1 MKRFRSSILILLL
14 AACISLPALSQEI
27 KIERETRVKS
37 TVIPQASVNWINAS
51 FPDAKRIRWYQE
63 VTSGKKSYEAK
74 FKALGTTLSVEF
86 SEEGFLEDVEINKKL
101 KQLPNLTK
109 EALSKSFLQFEKFKI
124 VKLQEQWT
132 GTSPELIQKAAL
144 NNDPSQITVRFEI
157 VFRAKIDGKQG
168 IWEGLFDGQGTLLRK
183 KRIVLRPTDNLDY

>member
-1 MKRFRSSILILLL
+1 MKHFRSSILILLL

-37 TVIPQASVNWINAS
+37 TVIPQASVNWINTS

-86 SEEGFLEDVEINKKL
+86 SEEGFLEDVEIDKKL
-101 KQLPNLTK
+101 KKLPMSTK
-109 EALSKSFLQFEKFKI
+109 EALAESFHQFEKFKI

-132 GTSPELIQKAAL
+132 GTSPGLVQHAIL
-144 NNDPSQITVRFEI
+144 NNDPSQITIRFEI
-157 VFRAKIDGKQG
+157 VFRAKIDDEQG
-168 IWEGLFDGQGTLLRK
+168 IWEGLFDMQGTLLRK
-183 KRIVLRPTDNLDY
+183 RRIVLRPTDNLDY